1 MLSTVPSV
9 SSIGSNAMKM
19 NSSIEYLGG
28 ISGDGTLV
36 QNGKDIARATFD
48 FEGYRTH
55 HAGITC
61 SGEIQAQPDVLA
73 ALFGLMDIE
82 LRTDA
87 GRLLE
92 LRFSAKTM
100 QPSQDFAHVDV
111 KGDIP
116 DQKRDWQ
123 RAS

>member
-1 MLSTVPSV
+1 M
-9 SSIGSNAMKM
+9 
-19 NSSIEYLGG
+19 
-28 ISGDGTLV
+28 
-36 QNGKDIARATFD
+36 
-48 FEGYRTH
+48 
-55 HAGITC
+55 
-61 SGEIQAQPDVLA
+61 LA